1 MKLVWIFGLTI
12 FIIFLG
18 CVASP
23 DQVKEIYERQTMLET
38 QIESL
43 SKDIQEMEKKRD
55 QQITKI
61 QKNIEQ
67 VYSKLNKRLSK
78 LLSKLEKTSGS
89 EEADSL
95 GSPLV
100 ESPDAL
106 YLKAESYYQE
116 GKYADAILE
125 FQRFVDTYPRDKRA
139 PTSYLKQGL
148 SLIKIG
154 RKDEAKFF
162 LETLI
167 DKFPKSEEAKTAREK
182 LKELSG

>member
-12 FIIFLG
+12 FINFLG
-18 CVASP
+18 CVASS

-67 VYSKLNKRLSK
+67 VYSKLNKR
-78 LLSKLEKTSGS
+78 LSKLEKTSGS

-148 SLIKIG
+148 SLVKIG

-182 LKELSG
+182 LRELSG

>member
-18 CVASP
+18 CVASS

-78 LLSKLEKTSGS
+78 LEKTSGS

-116 GKYADAILE
+116 GKYRPPTLGRPLVIRYSSIPNE
-125 FQRFVDTYPRDKRA
+125 RA
-139 PTSYLKQGL
+139 RQYLKQGL
-148 SLIKIG
+148 S
-154 RKDEAKFF
+154 
-162 LETLI
+162 
-167 DKFPKSEEAKTAREK
+167 
-182 LKELSG
+182 

>member
-18 CVASP
+18 CVASS

-78 LLSKLEKTSGS
+78 LEKTIGS
-89 EEADSL
+89 EEAESL

-148 SLIKIG
+148 SLVKIG
-154 RKDEAKFF
+154 RKDQAKFF

>member
-18 CVASP
+18 CVASS

-43 SKDIQEMEKKRD
+43 SKDIQEM
-55 QQITKI
+55 
-61 QKNIEQ
+61 
-67 VYSKLNKRLSK
+67 
-78 LLSKLEKTSGS
+78 EKTSGS

-167 DKFPKSEEAKTAREK
+167 DKFPKSEEAKIAREK
-182 LKELSG
+182 LRELSG

>member
-18 CVASP
+18 CVASS

-78 LLSKLEKTSGS
+78 LEKTSGS
-89 EEADSL
+89 EEAESL

-148 SLIKIG
+148 SLVKIG
-154 RKDEAKFF
+154 RKDQAKFF

>member
-18 CVASP
+18 CVASL

-38 QIESL
+38 QIDSL

-67 VYSKLNKRLSK
+67 VYAKLNKR
-78 LLSKLEKTSGS
+78 LSKLEKTSGS
-89 EEADSL
+89 EETDSL

-125 FQRFVDTYPRDKRA
+125 FQRFIDTYPQDKRA

-167 DKFPKSEEAKTAREK
+167 DKFPKSEEAKIAREK

>member
-18 CVASP
+18 CVASS

-61 QKNIEQ
+61 QKNIQQ
-67 VYSKLNKRLSK
+67 VYVKLNKRLSK
-78 LLSKLEKTSGS
+78 LEKTSGP
-89 EEADSL
+89 EETDSL

-116 GKYADAILE
+116 GRYADAILE
-125 FQRFVDTYPRDKRA
+125 FQRFIDTYPQDKRA